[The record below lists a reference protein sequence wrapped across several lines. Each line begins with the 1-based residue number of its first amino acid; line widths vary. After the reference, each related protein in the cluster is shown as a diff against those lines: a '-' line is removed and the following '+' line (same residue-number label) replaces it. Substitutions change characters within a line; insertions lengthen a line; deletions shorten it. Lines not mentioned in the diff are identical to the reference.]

1 MCSRPLS
8 PRPVCIC
15 TGSVWDRGVCVY
27 TDDSSERIHKKMHQ
41 TLKTVLQTSPPGVTP
56 WTSCP
61 YHKTQVP
68 RLAFSSCFLPTL
80 VFTAPVRFWFL
91 RSTDAALQVDTD
103 LFPAKSKGICT
114 RTGVFAFQ
122 TDAGVFHFGISFD
135 TRGPF
140 TQSSPFSRPGW
151 EVVSCPEKS
160 YLVIRLDLEE
170 IEGACFWA
178 RPIWI
183 SGSHIILTG
192 ATHGQGGR

>member
-140 TQSSPFSRPGW
+140 TQEMHFKKHALRQESLGKRDPDISYEDPSKELWLF
-151 EVVSCPEKS
+151 CLEKN
-160 YLVIRLDLEE
+160 L
-170 IEGACFWA
+170 
-178 RPIWI
+178 
-183 SGSHIILTG
+183 
-192 ATHGQGGR
+192 